1 MEEDSRDCMS
11 HKIKRAI
18 IERIAEGT
26 YAAGERLT
34 ELRLARE
41 FNTSQA
47 PVREALS
54 QLETMRIVETEPYKG
69 TRVREITRK
78 ELEECLMI
86 RASLENLAAELAGTA
101 ILEKLDELR
110 AAAEEAL
117 KAAKAKSP
125 KDYAI
130 ANLQFHRI
138 IVEASGSDTLISVW
152 NSLAPE
158 LRMLASCKD
167 HVENLCDAAHDHF
180 EIVDA
185 FADGDNRFA
194 GRLLRKHAESAL
206 AMNLKPQDLA
216 I

>member
-1 MEEDSRDCMS
+1 MEDSRACMS
-11 HKIKRAI
+11 HKIKRSI

-26 YAAGERLT
+26 YAAGDRLI
-34 ELRLARE
+34 ELQLARE
-41 FNTSQA
+41 FETSQA

-54 QLETMRIVETEPYKG
+54 QLETMRIVETQPYKG

-86 RASLENLAAELAGTA
+86 RASLENLAADLAGDRVRDR
-101 ILEKLDELR
+101 LDELR
-110 AAAEEAL
+110 AAAEETL

-138 IVEASGSDTLISVW
+138 IVEASGSETLVSVW
-152 NSLAPE
+152 NSMAPE
-158 LRMLASCKD
+158 LRMLAACKD
-167 HVENLCDAAHDHF
+167 HVENLSDAAHDHF
-180 EIVDA
+180 EILDA
-185 FADGDNRFA
+185 FADGDNRYA

-206 AMNLKPQDLA
+206 AMNLKPQDSPA
-216 I
+216 